1 MAQSSKYALIDED
14 VLVEFI
20 YHDQSA
26 LTLAEIENDDNGSQ
40 LKFLDINSTST
51 SPKYLVHELGANV
64 VNFTVKSTGTSII
77 INNFATRELQLRN
90 GKTYKFDLSDSS
102 INNNTGFVINGNN
115 ATSGATLVGNILTYI
130 PTTNGTYTYDYTDT
144 AGVTNFTQGVI
155 TVANKANS
163 LYAEPV
169 QQTHNTIE
177 TAPGESGRYLAV
189 PSTQANQFALVGNA
203 LKYLDADEFTGTNAS
218 TFNTVIPYSGG
229 NATTLVGSVNEVY
242 YDTIRLHLRTGYSFN
257 GRGYDG
263 FLLQVKSSRADGVE
277 NVFTSQVY
285 LNSSSFEIQNPTPFT
300 MGDSKFSKYIEV
312 KVPALVHMF
321 TAGVNDEFH
330 NNFYDVPS
338 GTKALDA
345 TSNYKISFC
354 LISETVSSTI
364 PRLGTTY
371 SQDFI
376 NVADTVDLVV
386 SQVDEYSNISVSVAE
401 PANKD
406 YFEIHGLHN
415 GTLAGFAGYV
425 NQRIQQ
431 TSDDISVFYEIEVS
445 EQVSTNFIT
454 TYKTTF
460 VHVSDFDTPVM
471 FRPVII
477 NAGIS
482 SSFQLRVT
490 MRIYNETDNTQIV
503 KVGTLIFDRPKKY
516 GVQMEKIQITGG
528 TSSPVIYNKL
538 PNTAVNRELNSFIN
552 SIRPD
557 VGETKY
563 VTVAL
568 EKHNVVAASNELVGN
583 SASGVSL
590 GNADFKSEGNC
601 ILKISGAS
609 DTLIRFTLAN
619 LIDGDYKALD
629 LVGAEDIKLVMHNG
643 TKNVHW
649 RSHDPTFPG
658 IDLSNGEV
666 MFKVRRW
673 VAGKYS
679 GIGST
684 GTFYIVIYYGEN
696 KTSRLYNGK
705 VKVV

>member
-1 MAQSSKYALIDED
+1 MAQSSKYARVDED

-26 LTLAEIENDDNGSQ
+26 LTLAEIENDNNGSQ
-40 LKFLDINSTST
+40 LKFLNINSTAT
-51 SPKYLVHELGANV
+51 SPKYLVHELGSSV
-64 VNFTVKSTGTSII
+64 VNFTVKSSGTSIN
-77 INNFATRELQLRN
+77 INNFSTRELQLRN
-90 GKTYKFDLSDSS
+90 GRTYRFDLSDSS
-102 INNNTGFVINGNN
+102 INNNAGFVINGNN

-177 TAPGESGRYLAV
+177 TAPGQSGKYLAV

-203 LKYLDADEFTGTNAS
+203 LKYLNSTEFTGTSATS
-218 TFNTVIPYSGG
+218 FNTVIPT
-229 NATTLVGSVNEVY
+229 ATVNEVY
-242 YDTIRLHLRTGYSFN
+242 YDTIRLHLRTGYSFS

-285 LNSSSFEIQNPTPFT
+285 LNSSNFEIQNPAPFT
-300 MGDSKFSKYIEV
+300 MGDSMFSKYVEV

-330 NNFYDVPS
+330 NNFYGAVS
-338 GTKALDA
+338 STTQLDP
-345 TSNYKISFC
+345 TSNYKISFS
-354 LISETVSSTI
+354 LIGSTTAVTI
-364 PRLGTTY
+364 GDGSGSTY

-376 NVADTVDLVV
+376 NIADTTDLVV
-386 SQVDEYSNISVSVAE
+386 SQVDEYSSISVSVTE
-401 PANKD
+401 PADKD
-406 YFEIHGLHN
+406 YFEINGLFN
-415 GTLAGFAGYV
+415 GGLAGFAGYV
-425 NQRIQQ
+425 NGRIQQ

-445 EQVSTNFIT
+445 EQVSTNFIK

-460 VHVSDFDTPVM
+460 VHVSDFNIPVM
-471 FRPVII
+471 FRPVIM
-477 NAGIS
+477 NAGIC

-503 KVGTLIFDRPKKY
+503 KVGTLIYDRPKKY

-528 TSSPVIYNKL
+528 TANPIIYNKL

-568 EKHNVVAASNELVGN
+568 DKYNVVAAQNELVGN
-583 SASGVSL
+583 STSGLSL
-590 GNADFKSEGNC
+590 GDAQFKAEGEC
-601 ILKISGAS
+601 ILNITSAS
-609 DTLIRFTLAN
+609 HTLVRFTLAN
-619 LIDGDYKALD
+619 LIGGDYRALD
-629 LVGAEDIKLVMHNG
+629 LVGADNIQLKLDTG
-643 TKNVHW
+643 AKRYW
-649 RSHDPTFPG
+649 RNHDPTFPG
-658 IDLSNGEV
+658 IDLSNGEC
-666 MFKVRRW
+666 MFKISSW
-673 VAGKYS
+673 FANKFN

-684 GTFYIVIYYGEN
+684 GTFYILLRYGN
-696 KTSRLYNGK
+696 GGSSVLYRGK

>member
-26 LTLAEIENDDNGSQ
+26 LPLAEIENDNNGSQ
-40 LKFLDINSTST
+40 LKFLNINSTANT
-51 SPKYLVHELGANV
+51 PKYLVHELGSAV
-64 VNFTVKSTGTSII
+64 VNFTVKSTGTSIV

-90 GKTYKFDLSDSS
+90 GRTYKFNLNDAS
-102 INNNTGFVINGNN
+102 INNAAGFKIAQPGNPNAGILTGAGTAPDPYIY
-115 ATSGATLVGNILTYI
+115 TYI
-130 PTTNGTYTYDYTDT
+130 PSTNGTYTYDYTDS
-144 AGVTNFTQGVI
+144 AGITDFTEGVI

-169 QQTHNTIE
+169 QQTHNNIE
-177 TAPGESGRYLAV
+177 TATGQSGRYLAV

-203 LKYLDADEFTGTNAS
+203 CKYLDATEFTGTGS
-218 TFNTVIPYSGG
+218 GVFNTVIPY
-229 NATTLVGSVNEVY
+229 ATVNEVY

-285 LNSSSFEIQNPTPFT
+285 LNSSSFEIQNSAPFT
-300 MGDSKFSKYIEV
+300 MGDSMFSKYIEV

-330 NNFYDVPS
+330 NNFYDVVG
-338 GTKALDA
+338 GTKQLDA
-345 TSNYKISFC
+345 TSNYKISFS
-354 LISETVSSTI
+354 LISDTTSIVIGDGSG
-364 PRLGTTY
+364 GTYT
-371 SQDFI
+371 QDFI
-376 NVADTVDLVV
+376 NIADTTDLVV
-386 SQVDEYSNISVSVAE
+386 SQVDEYSSISVSVTE
-401 PANKD
+401 PADKD
-406 YFEIHGLHN
+406 YFQINGLQN

-425 NQRIQQ
+425 NLRIQQ

-445 EQVSTNFIT
+445 EQVSTNFIK

-460 VHVSDFDTPVM
+460 VHVSDFNTPVM

-477 NAGIS
+477 NAGIA

-503 KVGTLIFDRPKKY
+503 KVGTLIYDRPKKY
-516 GVQMEKIQITGG
+516 GIQMEKIYITGG

-552 SIRPD
+552 SVRPD

-568 EKHNVVAASNELVGN
+568 DKYNVVAAANELVGN

-590 GNADFKSEGNC
+590 GNMQFKSEGNS

-609 DTLIRFTLAN
+609 DTLVRFTLAN

-643 TKNVHW
+643 TKNIHW

-679 GIGST
+679 GIGSM
-684 GTFYIVIYYGEN
+684 GSFYIVIYYGTD

>member
-26 LTLAEIENDDNGSQ
+26 LTLAEIENDNNGSQ
-40 LKFLDINSTST
+40 LKLLDINNTAA
-51 SPKYLVHELGANV
+51 SPRYLVHELGANV
-64 VNFTVKSTGTSII
+64 VHFTVKTSGTSII

-90 GKTYKFDLSDSS
+90 GKTYKFDLSDAT
-102 INNNTGFVINGNN
+102 INNAAGFVIP
-115 ATSGATLVGNILTYI
+115 GATLVGTTLTYI
-130 PTTNGTYTYDYTDT
+130 PTTNGTYSYDYTDL

-203 LKYLDADEFTGTNAS
+203 LKYLDADEFTGTNS
-218 TFNTVIPYSGG
+218 TTFDTVIPYAGG
-229 NATTLVGSVNEVY
+229 NPTTLVGSVNEVY

-300 MGDSKFSKYIEV
+300 MGDSRFSKYIEV

-330 NNFYDVPS
+330 NNFYDVPG
-338 GTKALDA
+338 GTKELDS
-345 TSNYKISFC
+345 TSNYKISFS
-354 LISETVSSTI
+354 LISETVSSVI
-364 PRLGTTY
+364 GDGSGGTYT
-371 SQDFI
+371 QDFI
-376 NVADTVDLVV
+376 NIADTIDLVV
-386 SQVDEYSNISVSVAE
+386 SQVDEYSSISVNVSE

-406 YFEIHGLHN
+406 YFEIHGLNN
-415 GTLAGFAGYV
+415 GTLAGFSSYV
-425 NQRIQQ
+425 NERIQQ

-471 FRPVII
+471 FRPVIM
-477 NAGIS
+477 NAGIA

-503 KVGTLIFDRPKKY
+503 KVGTLVYLRPKKY

-568 EKHNVVAASNELVGN
+568 DKHNIVAASNELVGN
-583 SASGVSL
+583 SADGVSL
-590 GNADFKSEGNC
+590 GDAVFKAEGEC
-601 ILKISGAS
+601 EIRISRAS
-609 DTLIRFTLAN
+609 DSLVRFTLAN

-629 LVGAEDIKLVMHNG
+629 LVGAENIKIITHNG
-643 TKNVHW
+643 TKHVNW
-649 RSHDPTFPG
+649 TSHDPSFPG

-666 MFKVRRW
+666 MFKIRRW
-673 VAGKYS
+673 VAGKFS
-679 GIGST
+679 GIGAV
-684 GTFYIVIYYGEN
+684 GTFYIVIYYGGN

-705 VKVV
+705 VKII